1 MIDDKF
7 NGSEKQRPAHHVV
20 ISYEKLGTIHP
31 KEQLQAILE
40 DINTLMD
47 QCGSFSITGAEL
59 ILPTTNEWGDPVY
72 LRKTTGQRVRKFDT
86 NHYVPA
92 CRDYEL

>member
-1 MIDDKF
+1 MAKK
-7 NGSEKQRPAHHVV
+7 NSGKSRPPPEHHVV

-31 KEQLQAILE
+31 KEQMQAILA
-40 DINTLMD
+40 DINTLTE
-47 QCGSFSITGAEL
+47 QCGEFYLTGAKL
-59 ILPTTNEWGDPVY
+59 TLVVTNEWGDPVCLHKNSGER
-72 LRKTTGQRVRKFDT
+72 LRWFDT